1 MKIVKG
7 YYAFIFAVGAF
18 ILNSCTTTAHI
29 ERDESANLSN
39 YKTFAW
45 IDKEN
50 KDKLK
55 NEIAEQNLKNSVTAE
70 LQKNGYT
77 EVKTNPD
84 LLLTYDLLI
93 EKGVREQSEAV
104 YSRPN
109 SRIYYNP
116 YTRRYASIYYPS
128 QFLGYDNYT
137 TPVKEGTVSISM
149 MDAKTDRTIWQ
160 GWTKEELDGNY
171 FSSKEVQKNV
181 KSIFK
186 NFEVAAK

>member
-1 MKIVKG
+1 MTKLKG
-7 YYAFIFAVGAF
+7 YYALIFAVGAF

-45 IDKEN
+45 IVKEN

-55 NEIAEQNLKNSVTAE
+55 NEIAEQNLKASVTAE
-70 LQKNGYT
+70 LQKNGFT

-93 EKGVREQSEAV
+93 EKGIREQSEAV
-104 YSRPN
+104 YSRPT

-116 YTRRYASIYYPS
+116 YTRRYGTIYYPC
-128 QFLGYDNYT
+128 LLYT
-137 TPVKEGTVSISM
+137 SPSPRDS
-149 MDAKTDRTIWQ
+149 
-160 GWTKEELDGNY
+160 
-171 FSSKEVQKNV
+171 
-181 KSIFK
+181 
-186 NFEVAAK
+186 